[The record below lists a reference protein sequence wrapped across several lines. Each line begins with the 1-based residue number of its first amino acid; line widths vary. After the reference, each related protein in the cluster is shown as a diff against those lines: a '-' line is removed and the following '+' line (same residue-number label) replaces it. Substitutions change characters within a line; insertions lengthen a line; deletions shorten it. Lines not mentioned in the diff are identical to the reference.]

1 MGIVCLIAY
10 LFYRSMLA
18 VPLLVPLFV
27 WYLYQWELTCMKK
40 KERAF
45 QIQFKEA
52 LQALSSSLNVGYSME
67 NAVKE
72 ARRDLS
78 LLYSP
83 NERIMR
89 ELSLIVHQLNMNV
102 TAEQAFTEFANRV
115 SQEDAVNFATV
126 VVTAKRSGGDLLMIL
141 RSSITQICDK
151 IEVQKE
157 IQTLIAAKRME
168 FLVMSAIPFGILFYM
183 RFSFPEFMGVL
194 YGTVLGVCLMTGCLI
209 IYLGAFYL
217 GRKIIEIEV

>member
-1 MGIVCLIAY
+1 
-10 LFYRSMLA
+10 
-18 VPLLVPLFV
+18 
-27 WYLYQWELTCMKK
+27 MKK
-40 KERAF
+40 KEKIF

-89 ELSLIVHQLNMNV
+89 ELSLIVHQLNMNI
-102 TAEQAFTEFANRV
+102 TAEQAFAEFANRV

-126 VVTAKRSGGDLLMIL
+126 IVTAKRSGGDLLMIL
-141 RSSITQICDK
+141 RSSINQICDK

-157 IQTLIAAKRME
+157 IQTLIAAKRLE

-183 RFSFPEFMGVL
+183 QFSFPEFMGVL
-194 YGTVLGVCLMTGCLI
+194 YGTVIGVCLMTGCLI
-209 IYLGAFYL
+209 VYLGAFYL